1 MLRTVELEEGVLVPA
16 FRPET
21 KGGLSSLSKDG
32 PGSVGK
38 NQKGEGGQ
46 K

>member
-16 FRPET
+16 FRLEA

-38 NQKGEGGQ
+38 NQKGERGEN
-46 K
+46 